1 MTKTTTTTMCTRT
14 DRIMAALAIGL
25 TGGAAWA
32 MTSLASTP
40 STQPRVHLAAA
51 STVIAAAEPCKP
63 GYVWRDKFD
72 GDALCVTPAERD
84 AAHAE
89 NPNRQPG
96 GGAYGPNTCKPGYVW
111 RDKFDGDALCV
122 TPAER
127 DAAHAENPNRQPGG
141 GAYGPNTC
149 KPGYVWRNKFDGDA
163 LCVTPAERDAAHA
176 KNDAA
181 PADKSQHRVDHHRGS
196 GVVPRGE
203 RDRTSP
209 DEE

>member
-84 AAHAE
+84 AAHA
-89 NPNRQPG
+89 
-96 GGAYGPNTCKPGYVW
+96 
-111 RDKFDGDALCV
+111 
-122 TPAER
+122 
-127 DAAHAENPNRQPGG
+127 
-141 GAYGPNTC
+141 
-149 KPGYVWRNKFDGDA
+149 
-163 LCVTPAERDAAHA
+163 

>member
-51 STVIAAAEPCKP
+51 SAVIAAAEP
-63 GYVWRDKFD
+63 
-72 GDALCVTPAERD
+72 
-84 AAHAE
+84 
-89 NPNRQPG
+89 
-96 GGAYGPNTCKPGYVW
+96 CKPGYVW